1 MTCFEEQVPM
11 KNITDGNGAGAVRS
25 ATGLAVVHS
34 QVGGGRDISSLGR
47 ALRPNLVP
55 IFVI

>member
-34 QVGGGRDISSLGR
+34 QVGGGRDIS
-47 ALRPNLVP
+47 LVP